1 MAIRLRFLSG
11 QLEGREFTFPTDSVR
26 IGDAPDADL
35 RLTDGPAHGRV
46 VEVTREAVGYHI
58 RSLGDRELSA
68 QGELPL
74 DRVVPIGEEVRF
86 GAWGP
91 IFVLESP
98 PSSAAPPEQRTAPI
112 PRVSSAPAAPAATPA
127 PMPAPTG
134 ASILTPSGEKPV
146 GPKTVHMMIQDALGK
161 ARETEGSA
169 LSRSTVFVRELI
181 TETIQNATRSLKI
194 GLALLVA
201 AIVILAIVLVWNI
214 RATDR
219 SIGEAQKAAAKR
231 VESAKAELTGQL
243 DQMKVEKDHLAKE
256 TETVTKRIGE
266 LEKGAGT
273 SQAEVAALRKQL
285 RDADERRKQLEGRMA
300 LALEAAE
307 KDRASLA
314 AKLDR
319 MERDRLAE
327 LERQRKAEEERKQR
341 EEAEAR
347 ERADREARAAAEEKA
362 AAAATAS
369 PAAPK

>member
-11 QLEGREFTFPTDSVR
+11 QLEGREFTFPGDSVR

-35 RLTDGPAHGRV
+35 RLADGPAHGRV
-46 VEVTREAVGYHI
+46 VEVTREEVGYHI

-68 QGELPL
+68 QGEMPL

-98 PSSAAPPEQRTAPI
+98 PSAAAPPEQRTAPI
-112 PRVSSAPAAPAATPA
+112 PRVSSAPGAPAAAAPA

-134 ASILTPSGEKPV
+134 ASLLTPSGEKPV

-161 ARETEGSA
+161 ARETEGGA

-231 VESAKAELTGQL
+231 VESAKAELAGQL
-243 DQMKVEKDHLAKE
+243 DQMKVEKDELARE
-256 TETVTKRIGE
+256 TQTVTKRIGE
-266 LEKGAGT
+266 LEKGAGA
-273 SQAEVAALRKQL
+273 SQAEVAALKKQL
-285 RDADERRKQLEGRMA
+285 RDADERRRQLEGRMSQ
-300 LALEAAE
+300 ALEAAE
-307 KDRASLA
+307 KDRAALS
-314 AKLDR
+314 AKLDQ

-327 LERQRKAEEERKQR
+327 LERQRKAEQERRQR
-341 EEAEAR
+341 EEQEAR
-347 ERADREARAAAEEKA
+347 ERADREARAAAEA
-362 AAAATAS
+362 QAAATAS